1 MPTAKRTVSPET
13 LVLGSQRKAFV
24 RVARE
29 TAGFECG
36 LHDESLLEPDG
47 FRNNA
52 KESPKNNF
60 DILPSIW
67 VRFGRSGK
75 LGTGGVALV
84 PVRISRFSDR

>member
-1 MPTAKRTVSPET
+1 MRM
-13 LVLGSQRKAFV
+13 
-24 RVARE
+24 
-29 TAGFECG
+29 
-36 LHDESLLEPDG
+36 
-47 FRNNA
+47 RNRFSGDRGRSRGCNPKVTG

-75 LGTGGVALV
+75 LETGGVALV